1 MKLKKLWIPAL
12 LLLLIGGIIK
22 VCDTMFNVNGTGF
35 VLSSTACNLTLAG
48 CAVLLYIIGWCLSL
62 ADRN

>member
-35 VLSSTACNLTLAG
+35 VLSSTGRDCR
-48 CAVLLYIIGWCLSL
+48 LSVCGSV
-62 ADRN
+62 